1 MTDSDNVIIRTYS
14 ERANDYDQE
23 SNLDSCWGQVAQRI
37 VQFISIKPR
46 YRVIVDVGCG
56 AGQAL
61 RELASR
67 GGSARFI
74 GLEPAES
81 MRQHALRNLA
91 GLENVSVLDGRFEDL
106 PLDTGSVDYLFS
118 ILAFHW
124 VTDVEGA
131 AAELARV
138 LKPEGELDI
147 YFVGR
152 DTGHEFVTKTT
163 PIFIRHMGLGWIVE
177 SAKMRK
183 HLTRDET
190 ERLFLHAFPSDR
202 LQVDELHETH
212 YDDLE
217 GHWSWWVSR
226 LSGHFAKMPPE
237 KREQCDREAR
247 EAIAGLAT
255 ADGIPFGVHL
265 LHVRVRAVG
274 DGTPA

>member
-37 VQFISIKPR
+37 VQLISIKPR

-67 GGSARFI
+67 GGSARLI

-131 AAELARV
+131 VAELARV
-138 LKPEGELDI
+138 LKPDGELDI

-190 ERLFLHAFPSDR
+190 EQLFLNAFPSDR
-202 LQVDELHETH
+202 LQVDELRETH

-265 LHVRVRAVG
+265 LHVRVRAA
-274 DGTPA
+274 DGGN